1 MIKLR
6 VNTETQAVMNVTFL
20 TAPAVSYLAGI
31 FFNDKSAR
39 KLLSEIQEIS
49 LIFLNLTC

>member
-1 MIKLR
+1 MGLPVLALGIRIHNTTRTGSEYYDKLG

-31 FFNDKSAR
+31 LF
-39 KLLSEIQEIS
+39 
-49 LIFLNLTC
+49 